1 MGGFAF
7 GVILQL
13 DITVATVAFVSTI
26 CFLLLFEF
34 LTGALEYF
42 FEEKAIHLKI
52 LQKIYKELMIMGF
65 VSLALTLY
73 NASSPHSASVNEKI
87 VIFDIVHYII
97 FFICIFFVMHAL
109 YIMVLSVFSAKTY
122 ERLHF
127 MPMSEVIQRIVHTET
142 SSLYNFAF
150 KYLPFNSLQRT
161 IEFKVIYVLFR
172 ETYNLPRS
180 FDYGSY
186 LSGCF
191 ERYALKVL
199 NMGVWS
205 WIILCVL
212 AVANYTRTKVDGD
225 TNYSCEMKSDYYSHN
240 DDHDDTPNI
249 HRMLAGTS
257 TEVASRECVLMSI
270 KYFTVCAAGLCAYI
284 FVLYVVGRMYEKKL
298 VAKAGVTKHED
309 YEAFII
315 FMESLE
321 LNVCSYIFNIINIFH
336 TYICFMM

>member
-7 GVILQL
+7 GVILQI
-13 DITVATVAFVSTI
+13 DISVATVAFVSTI

-73 NASSPHSASVNEKI
+73 NASSPHSASINDKI

-109 YIMVLSVFSAKTY
+109 YIMVLSIFSAKTY
-122 ERLHF
+122 ESLHS
-127 MPMSEVIQRIVHTET
+127 MPTSEVIQRIVNTE
-142 SSLYNFAF
+142 SSWLSRFAF
-150 KYLPFNSLQRT
+150 KYLPFNSLART

-180 FDYGSY
+180 FDYGAY

-205 WIILCVL
+205 WVVLCVL
-212 AVANYTRTKVDGD
+212 AVANFVRTKVDGD
-225 TNYSCEMKSDYYSHN
+225 TNYSCEASSYHYGEE
-240 DDHDDTPNI
+240 DDTPNV
-249 HRMLAGTS
+249 HRMLSESS
-257 TEVASRECVLMSI
+257 TEEVSRECVLMSI
-270 KYFTVCAAGLCAYI
+270 KYFAVCAAGLCIYI
-284 FVLYVVGRMYEKKL
+284 FVLYVVGRIYERKL
-298 VAKAGVTKHED
+298 IAKAGVTKHED
-309 YEAFII
+309 YGAFII
-315 FMESLE
+315 FQESFE
-321 LNVCSYIFNIINIFH
+321 LRVS
-336 TYICFMM
+336 